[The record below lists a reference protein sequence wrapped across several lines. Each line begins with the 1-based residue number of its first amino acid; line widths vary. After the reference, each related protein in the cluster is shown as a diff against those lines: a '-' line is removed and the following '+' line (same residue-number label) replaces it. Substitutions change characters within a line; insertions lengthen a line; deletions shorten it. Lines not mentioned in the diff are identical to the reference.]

1 MRRGRQATLVQ
12 VILPCTRVA
21 PPAPLLT
28 TMTDRQFVKLTVEDR
43 IAIITIDHAPVN
55 AFDKTTL
62 DELGS
67 AVDEVVADANVKA
80 AIVTGGGQL
89 AFVAGAD
96 INEFTKLTT
105 AEEAQKFIE
114 LGQSTFTKIENSPKP
129 FIAAINGIALGGG
142 MELALACHMRIIGDR
157 ARLGQP
163 EINLGIIPGW
173 GGTQRLT
180 RIVGPAKATEL
191 ILTGDN
197 LTAQEAFR
205 LNLVNKVVPG
215 GEVLKTAKDLAKK
228 ITSKGALAIAAAMDA
243 IGKARDA
250 ELAGGLNVE
259 AGNVVKLVGTEDAKE
274 GITAFL
280 SKRQPVFKDK

>member
-1 MRRGRQATLVQ
+1 MA
-12 VILPCTRVA
+12 
-21 PPAPLLT
+21 
-28 TMTDRQFVKLTVEDR
+28 DKQFVKVTVEDR
-43 IAIITIDHAPVN
+43 VAIITIDHAPVN
-55 AFDKTTL
+55 ALNNQVL
-62 DELGS
+62 DELS
-67 AVDEVVADANVKA
+67 ATVDEVAADPEVKA
-80 AIVTGGGQL
+80 AVVTGGGQM

-105 AEEAQKFIE
+105 PEQAKTFIVK
-114 LGQSTFTKIENSPKP
+114 GQSTFTKIENSPKP
-129 FIAAINGIALGGG
+129 FIAAINGVALGGG
-142 MELALACHMRIIGDR
+142 MELALACHMRIAGDR
-157 ARLGQP
+157 VRLGQP

-180 RIVGPAKATEL
+180 RIVGPAKASEL

-197 LTAQEAFR
+197 FTAQEAFR

-228 ITSKGALAIAAAMDA
+228 IAGKGGLAIAAAMDS

-250 ELAGGLNVE
+250 EIDAGLAIEADNVS
-259 AGNVVKLVGTEDAKE
+259 KLVVTEDARE

>member
-1 MRRGRQATLVQ
+1 MAE
-12 VILPCTRVA
+12 
-21 PPAPLLT
+21 
-28 TMTDRQFVKLTVEDR
+28 RQFVKVAIEEK

-55 AFDKTTL
+55 ALNNQVL
-62 DELGS
+62 DELAA
-67 AVDEVVADANVKA
+67 AVEEVAADSNVKA
-80 AIVTGGGQL
+80 AIVTGGGQM

-105 AEEAQKFIE
+105 PETAKEFIVK
-114 LGQSTFTKIENSPKP
+114 GQSTFNKIENSPKP
-129 FIAAINGIALGGG
+129 FIAAINGVALGGG
-142 MELALACHMRIIGDR
+142 MELALACHMRIAGDR
-157 ARLGQP
+157 VRLGQP

-180 RIVGPAKATEL
+180 RIVGPAKASEL

-197 LTAQEAFR
+197 FTAQEAYR

-228 ITSKGALAIAAAMDA
+228 VASKGALAIAAAMDS
-243 IGKARDA
+243 ISKARDA
-250 ELAGGLNVE
+250 EINAGLAVE
-259 AGNVVKLVGTEDAKE
+259 ATNVVNLVNTEDAKE

-280 SKRQPVFKDK
+280 TKRQPVFKDK